1 MGFGEALFETHE
13 FKHAAVG
20 HGAGLHHGPSLLDYR
35 MPTSMDSPEL
45 ESLIVESVDPEG
57 PYGAKE
63 AGEGPLHPS
72 VPAIAN
78 AIHDALGIRCDRLP
92 FSPPAVLALLRAGDA
107 RTAWQRA
114 RDAVKAAG
122 ARAC

>member
-1 MGFGEALFETHE
+1 MGFGEALFETHQ
-13 FKHAAVG
+13 FKPATAA

-35 MPTSMDSPEL
+35 MPTTLDTPEL
-45 ESLIVESVDPEG
+45 TSVIIESIDPEG

-63 AGEGPLHPS
+63 AGEGPLHPG

-92 FSPPAVLALLRAGDA
+92 FSAPAVYALLQSG
-107 RTAWQRA
+107 
-114 RDAVKAAG
+114 G
-122 ARAC
+122 ARAAWERARTTLTAERARG